1 MVLRLSFSQHQTQQS
16 VMLNAKLKATL
27 PHNEIWLPEIVQ
39 RKVNRME
46 NASTPNLSS
55 TGAASA
61 LIGDP
66 AKFGRVGEDGTV
78 YVITPSG
85 DRAVGSYPGKSPEEA
100 LAYFVKKFE
109 MVASEVALLAAR
121 IRSGAMVPS
130 DAHEAVSKL
139 RTQITDLNGVGD
151 LANLAE
157 SLEKIPSLITE
168 HEGAYVAR
176 KAAQAAEREAR
187 KAEATAIKEKIV
199 VEAESLVESVAWKV
213 TTARLKVL
221 LEEWKKAPRLDKKVD
236 AQLWKRFSSSRNKF
250 DKRRRTHFANLASEH
265 KKVASTKEM
274 IVQQGEALANSKDW
288 LNTAKQFK
296 SLMDQWKASGRG
308 KKSTDAALWSRFKAA
323 QDTFFAA
330 KNADMDKRKSSM
342 SENLLKREAMIS
354 EFEALL
360 PITDFKSAK
369 KKFYDLMGKWQKI
382 GMTDRKKRASFDA
395 RIKKV
400 EDEIHELERNFQRK
414 SDPTAKA
421 QANKVVQGLAEAIE
435 NYEKQAAKAEAAG
448 QTVKAMVAR
457 EAAAAR
463 RVWLEQAE
471 KGLTEFTN

>member
-1 MVLRLSFSQHQTQQS
+1 
-16 VMLNAKLKATL
+16 
-27 PHNEIWLPEIVQ
+27 
-39 RKVNRME
+39 ME
-46 NASTPNLSS
+46 NLSTPNLSN

-78 YVITPSG
+78 YVITPTG

-109 MVASEVALLAAR
+109 MAASEVALLAAR

-130 DAHEAVSKL
+130 DAHEAVNKL
-139 RTQITDLNGVGD
+139 RTQISDLNGVGD
-151 LANLAE
+151 LANLAA

-168 HEGAYVAR
+168 HEGAYQAR
-176 KAAQAAEREAR
+176 KAAQSAEKEAR
-187 KAEATAIKEKIV
+187 KNEAAAVKEKIV
-199 VEAESLVESVAWKV
+199 AEAETLIDSVAWKV

-221 LEEWKKAPRLDKKVD
+221 LEEWKKAPRLDKKID
-236 AQLWKRFSSSRNKF
+236 AALWKRFSSSRNKF
-250 DKRRRTHFANLASEH
+250 DKRRRTHFASLDAEH
-265 KKVASTKEM
+265 KKVASTKEV
-274 IVQQGEALANSKDW
+274 IVKEAEALANSKDW
-288 LNTAKQFK
+288 LGTANKYK

-308 KKSTDAALWSRFKAA
+308 KKSTDTALWTRFKSA
-323 QDTFFAA
+323 QDTFFTA
-330 KNADMDKRKSSM
+330 KNADMAKRKGSM
-342 SENLLKREAMIS
+342 VENLAKREAMIV

-382 GMTDRKKRASFDA
+382 GMTDRKKRSAFDA

-400 EDEIHELERNFQRK
+400 EDEISDLERNHQRK
-414 SDPTAKA
+414 SDPSAKA

-448 QTVKAMVAR
+448 QTAKAMVAR

-463 RVWLEQAE
+463 RAWLEQAE
-471 KGLTEFTN
+471 KGLTEFTS

>member
-1 MVLRLSFSQHQTQQS
+1 
-16 VMLNAKLKATL
+16 
-27 PHNEIWLPEIVQ
+27 
-39 RKVNRME
+39 ME
-46 NASTPNLSS
+46 NLSTPNLSN

-78 YVITPSG
+78 YVITPTG

-109 MVASEVALLAAR
+109 MAASEVALLAAR

-130 DAHEAVSKL
+130 DAHEAVNKL
-139 RTQITDLNGVGD
+139 RTQISDLNGVGD
-151 LANLAE
+151 LANLAA

-168 HEGAYVAR
+168 HEGAYQAR
-176 KAAQAAEREAR
+176 KAAQSAEKEAR
-187 KAEATAIKEKIV
+187 KNEAAAVKEKIV
-199 VEAESLVESVAWKV
+199 AEAETLIDSVAWKV

-221 LEEWKKAPRLDKKVD
+221 LEEWKKAPRLDKKID
-236 AQLWKRFSSSRNKF
+236 AALWKRFSSSRNKF
-250 DKRRRTHFANLASEH
+250 DKRRRTHFASLDTEH
-265 KKVASTKEM
+265 KKVASTKEV
-274 IVQQGEALANSKDW
+274 IVKEAEALANSKDW
-288 LNTAKQFK
+288 LATANKYK

-308 KKSTDAALWSRFKAA
+308 KKSTDTALWTRFKSA
-323 QDTFFAA
+323 QDTFFTA
-330 KNADMDKRKSSM
+330 KNADMAKRKGSM
-342 SENLLKREAMIS
+342 VENLAKREAMIV

-382 GMTDRKKRASFDA
+382 GMTDRKKRSAFDA

-400 EDEIHELERNFQRK
+400 EDEISDLERNHQRK
-414 SDPTAKA
+414 SDPSAKA

-448 QTVKAMVAR
+448 QTAKAMVAR

-463 RVWLEQAE
+463 RAWLEQAE
-471 KGLTEFTN
+471 KGLTEFTS

>member
-1 MVLRLSFSQHQTQQS
+1 MQEV
-16 VMLNAKLKATL
+16 
-27 PHNEIWLPEIVQ
+27 
-39 RKVNRME
+39 
-46 NASTPNLSS
+46 STPNLSN

-66 AKFGRVGEDGTV
+66 SKFGRVGEDGTV
-78 YVITPSG
+78 YVITPTG
-85 DRAVGSYPGKSPEEA
+85 DRAVGSYPGKSAEEA

-130 DAHEAVSKL
+130 DAHEAVNKL
-139 RTQITDLNGVGD
+139 RTQISDLNGVGD
-151 LANLAE
+151 LVTLSQ
-157 SLEKIPSLITE
+157 SLEKIPALITE
-168 HEGAYVAR
+168 HEGAYIAR
-176 KAAQAAEREAR
+176 KAAQTAEREAR
-187 KAEATAIKEKIV
+187 KAESIAIKEKIGA
-199 VEAESLVESVAWKV
+199 EAEGLIDSVAWKV
-213 TTARLKVL
+213 TTARLKSL
-221 LEEWKKAPRLDKKVD
+221 LEEWKKAPRLDKKTD

-250 DKRRRTHFANLASEH
+250 DKRRRTHFANLDTEH
-265 KKVASTKEM
+265 KKVASSKEA
-274 IVQQGEALANSKDW
+274 IVKEGESLANSKDW
-288 LNTAKQFK
+288 VNTAKQFK
-296 SLMDQWKASGRG
+296 LLMDQWKASGRG
-308 KKSTDAALWSRFKAA
+308 KKSTDAALWSRFKTA

-330 KNADMDKRKSSM
+330 KNADLEKRKGSM
-342 SENLLKREAMIS
+342 AENLKKREVMII

-360 PITDFKSAK
+360 PVTDFRSAK
-369 KKFYDLMGKWQKI
+369 KKFYDLMSKCQKI
-382 GMTDRKKRASFDA
+382 GMTDRKKRAGFDA

-400 EDEIHELERNFQRK
+400 EDEINELERNFQRK

-448 QTVKAMVAR
+448 QIAKAMVAR

-463 RVWLEQAE
+463 RTWLEQAQ

>member
-1 MVLRLSFSQHQTQQS
+1 
-16 VMLNAKLKATL
+16 
-27 PHNEIWLPEIVQ
+27 
-39 RKVNRME
+39 ME
-46 NASTPNLSS
+46 NLSTPNLSN

-78 YVITPSG
+78 YVITPTG

-109 MVASEVALLAAR
+109 MAASEVALLAAR

-130 DAHEAVSKL
+130 DAHEAVNKL
-139 RTQITDLNGVGD
+139 RTQISDLNGVGD
-151 LANLAE
+151 LANLSA

-168 HEGAYVAR
+168 HEGAYQAR
-176 KAAQAAEREAR
+176 KAAQSAEKEAR
-187 KAEATAIKEKIV
+187 KNEAAAVKEKIV
-199 VEAESLVESVAWKV
+199 AEAETLIDSVAWKV

-221 LEEWKKAPRLDKKVD
+221 LEEWKKAPRLDKKID
-236 AQLWKRFSSSRNKF
+236 AALWKRFSSSRNKF
-250 DKRRRTHFANLASEH
+250 DKRRRTHFASLDSEH
-265 KKVASTKEM
+265 KKVASTKEL
-274 IVQQGEALANSKDW
+274 IVKEAEALANSKDW
-288 LNTAKQFK
+288 LGTANKYK

-308 KKSTDAALWSRFKAA
+308 KKSTDTALWTRFKSA
-323 QDTFFAA
+323 QDTFFTA
-330 KNADMDKRKSSM
+330 KNADMAKRKGSM
-342 SENLLKREAMIS
+342 VENLAKREAMIV

-382 GMTDRKKRASFDA
+382 GMTDRKKRSAFDA

-400 EDEIHELERNFQRK
+400 EDEISDLERNHQRK
-414 SDPTAKA
+414 SDPSAKA

-448 QTVKAMVAR
+448 QTAKAMVAR

-463 RVWLEQAE
+463 RAWLEQAE
-471 KGLTEFTN
+471 KGLTEFTS